1 MKLIVGLGNP
11 GKEYENTRHNIGF
24 MVIDKLLDEV
34 KYKNKFEALYYID
47 NSNNVIFIKPQTYM
61 NLSGLSVKKFV
72 NYYNIKMEDIMVI
85 QDDLDL
91 NFGNYKFKFD
101 SSSGGHNGIKSI
113 IENLNSKAFFRMKI
127 GILNQ
132 NKKEAKD
139 FVLSKFSSSEISS
152 INFDLYISA
161 INDFIE
167 YDKDFVMNKYNG

>member
-1 MKLIVGLGNP
+1 M
-11 GKEYENTRHNIGF
+11 
-24 MVIDKLLDEV
+24 
-34 KYKNKFEALYYID
+34 
-47 NSNNVIFIKPQTYM
+47 
-61 NLSGLSVKKFV
+61 
-72 NYYNIKMEDIMVI
+72 
-85 QDDLDL
+85 
-91 NFGNYKFKFD
+91 
-101 SSSGGHNGIKSI
+101 KSI

-167 YDKDFVMNKYNG
+167 YDKDFVMNKYNGWLLCIMKNLNMKIY